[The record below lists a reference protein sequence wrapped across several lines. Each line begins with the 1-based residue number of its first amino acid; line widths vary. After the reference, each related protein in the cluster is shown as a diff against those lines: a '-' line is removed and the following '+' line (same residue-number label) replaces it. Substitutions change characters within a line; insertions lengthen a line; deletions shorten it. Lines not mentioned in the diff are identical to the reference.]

1 MPKYE
6 DLEFIRDNIVK
17 IGNEVEIKKNLKEP
31 FRMIPLPDKIDVME
45 EEEPAIE
52 LESIL
57 DDIKE
62 DFEEGLMIDDDIEP
76 SNGLDIDE
84 FTVGDAE
91 SDLQEDFSDL
101 NVEADKESEI
111 DEWADLREDS
121 FKDLDSVSIEDG
133 ESPDLDND
141 GSFEMSELLNGL
153 DAPNL
158 SDDNDDEDNQDF
170 SLEDISDGSETESPT
185 DLDLDAL
192 FGEKS
197 EETNAAI
204 EGGSDEVS
212 TDFGEVEATDG
223 GLDEYDFGSLESVG
237 DLPAESDSL
246 AIDGDSIFENEPS
259 DTGEESKSGDSIDD
273 FLSDLSWDEDASS
286 DMEDLDGAMV
296 TDGDDLL
303 NLAGD
308 FAESASIEPD
318 NTESEI
324 SQDFMSDLSFE
335 NPEGKEEADEIQD
348 LDAGDLENL
357 DALTDDEPLEDLNLN
372 LDETAEATDKQ
383 SDEFNFA
390 DLESFSVDNISEEQN
405 DDIFADVSSIGEMEE
420 DEEPPPIKTDNNE
433 NSESNQTPQN
443 NNNNNKISLNDD
455 DRKQIITTL
464 SSLPREAEIKI
475 AKLILDDKYDDKR
488 LKPLIDA
495 LKKEETVQTIVKIYE
510 KISGDAS
517 LSKLQSVKFTGQE
530 FEEKQKSLAYIFQKN
545 ILPIVYRV
553 AASAI
558 TLLVLVLL
566 YVKVIQPTVIASVN
580 YKAGKKN
587 IVARSYDAVE
597 PYFEKAYKIQ
607 PRYGEVLE
615 FARMYRERKRYINSE
630 KKYNLAL
637 KMKQSKN
644 LKLEIADFYREI
656 EDFERSIRTYDELKS
671 INDKD
676 IPTLLGMAKTY
687 MDWSKMEKNRLES
700 AKELYFDVLDI
711 DKKNKEAT
719 YGKMKIA
726 VIENDYEEVM
736 KHYRYIEKTFKENID
751 PEAYMFLADYLLK
764 SNNIEEVKNILD
776 KATLKTQNKLYPE
789 LNYYYARYNKS
800 LNLFGEE
807 KIQLDKSLNKF
818 EILKTSYPEIYSSLK
833 YRNIL
838 SDLYNDIG
846 ENFDRTSRASIEAEK
861 YFNKSIEMNPEN
873 GKPYY
878 NLGNF
883 ALKYKIDL
891 ENAKSNLLEAEN
903 LGFTND
909 LLNFYLGWINYKQN
923 NFTESLKRINRLLE
937 KNPSNSNLK
946 LFAGTI
952 FYKLGNYDFAEGFL
966 LEIYNRYVAL
976 KQIYYPLEMDIREDR
991 IIAENLVNI
1000 SNNLGAAYQKKY
1012 ENTRNSKFIV
1022 WATKYYSDSI
1032 EYYDKLKESPY
1043 SYVYET
1049 ISSSNIN
1056 VEDENLK
1063 KFTITDANQNLRMVL
1078 YPDAGLY
1085 EPILYEDFP
1094 LDYESPL

>member
-6 DLEFIRDNIVK
+6 DLEFIRDNIIK
-17 IGNEVEIKKNLKEP
+17 IGNEVEVKKNLNEP
-31 FRMIPLPDKIDVME
+31 FLLTPLPEKIDIME
-45 EEEPAIE
+45 EEEPAVE

-57 DDIKE
+57 DDIKD
-62 DFEEGLMIDDDIEP
+62 DFEEGLLIEDDIES

-84 FTVGDAE
+84 FTVGDSE
-91 SDLQEDFSDL
+91 PDLLEGFSDL
-101 NVEADKESEI
+101 DIQPDKDAEI

-121 FKDLDSVSIEDG
+121 FKDLDTVSIEDG
-133 ESPDLDND
+133 DKPDMDND

-153 DAPNL
+153 DAPVL
-158 SDDNDDEDNQDF
+158 SEDNDNKDNQDF
-170 SLEDISDGSETESPT
+170 NIEDISDDSSVESSS

-192 FGEKS
+192 FGETSEKTDSPIEDGDDGISTNS
-197 EETNAAI
+197 EEI
-204 EGGSDEVS
+204 
-212 TDFGEVEATDG
+212 EATNDA
-223 GLDEYDFGSLESVG
+223 LDEYDFGSLENVG
-237 DLPAESDSL
+237 DLQDESDSL

-259 DTGEESKSGDSIDD
+259 DIGEESKSGDSIDD
-273 FLSDLSWDEDASS
+273 FLSDLSLDGDASS
-286 DMEDLDGAMV
+286 ELEDLDGAMV

-308 FAESASIEPD
+308 FAESSSIEPD
-318 NTESEI
+318 NAESEI
-324 SQDFMSDLSFE
+324 SNDFMTDLSFD
-335 NPEGKEEADEIQD
+335 NDNADNKEEVAEEIED
-348 LDAGDLENL
+348 FDAGDLENL
-357 DALTDDEPLEDLNLN
+357 DALTDGEQLEDLNLN
-372 LDETAEATDKQ
+372 LEETTEPFDNQ
-383 SDEFNFA
+383 SDDFNFA
-390 DLESFSVDNISEEQN
+390 DLESFSVDNTSEEQN
-405 DDIFADVSSIGEMEE
+405 EDIFADVTSIGEMEK
-420 DEEPPPIKTDNNE
+420 DEETPPVETDNIKT
-433 NSESNQTPQN
+433 SESEQTPQS
-443 NNNNNKISLNDD
+443 NNKISLNDD

-495 LKKEETVQTIVKIYE
+495 LKKEETIQTIVKIYE

-545 ILPIVYRV
+545 ILPIIYRV

-558 TLLVLVLL
+558 ALLVLVLL
-566 YVKVIQPTVIASVN
+566 YVKIIQPTVIASVN
-580 YKAGKKN
+580 YKTGKKN
-587 IVARSYDAVE
+587 IVSRSYDAVE

-637 KMKQSKN
+637 KMKQNKN

-656 EDFERSIRTYDELKS
+656 EDFERSIRAYDELKS

-687 MDWSKMEKNRLES
+687 MDWSKMERNRLES
-700 AKELYFDVLDI
+700 AKELYFDILDL

-726 VIENDYEEVM
+726 VIEDDYDEVM
-736 KHYRYIEKTFKENID
+736 KHYRHIEKTFKDNID
-751 PEAYMFLADYLLK
+751 PEAYIFLADYLLK
-764 SNNIEEVKNILD
+764 SNKIEEVKNILD
-776 KATLKTQNKLYPE
+776 KATIKVKNKLYPE

-807 KIQLDKSLNKF
+807 KIQLDKALNKF

-891 ENAKSNLLEAEN
+891 ENAKNNFLEAEK

-909 LLNFYLGWINYKQN
+909 SLYFYLGWINYKQS
-923 NFTESLKRINRLLE
+923 NFTESLKRINFLLE

-966 LEIYNRYVAL
+966 LEIYNRYVSL

-1049 ISSSNIN
+1049 NSADISS
-1056 VEDENLK
+1056 EDENLK

-1078 YPDAGLY
+1078 YPDAALY

-1094 LDYESPL
+1094 LDYESLL

>member
-1 MPKYE
+1 
-6 DLEFIRDNIVK
+6 
-17 IGNEVEIKKNLKEP
+17 KK
-31 FRMIPLPDKIDVME
+31 
-45 EEEPAIE
+45 
-52 LESIL
+52 
-57 DDIKE
+57 
-62 DFEEGLMIDDDIEP
+62 
-76 SNGLDIDE
+76 
-84 FTVGDAE
+84 T
-91 SDLQEDFSDL
+91 
-101 NVEADKESEI
+101 
-111 DEWADLREDS
+111 DS
-121 FKDLDSVSIEDG
+121 SIEDG
-133 ESPDLDND
+133 DD
-141 GSFEMSELLNGL
+141 G
-153 DAPNL
+153 
-158 SDDNDDEDNQDF
+158 
-170 SLEDISDGSETESPT
+170 ISTN
-185 DLDLDAL
+185 
-192 FGEKS
+192 S
-197 EETNAAI
+197 EEI
-204 EGGSDEVS
+204 
-212 TDFGEVEATDG
+212 EATNDAI
-223 GLDEYDFGSLESVG
+223 DEYDFGSLENVG
-237 DLPAESDSL
+237 DLPDESDSL

-259 DTGEESKSGDSIDD
+259 DTGEKSKSGDSIDD
-273 FLSDLSWDEDASS
+273 FLSDLSLDGDASS
-286 DMEDLDGAMV
+286 ELEDLDGAMV

-308 FAESASIEPD
+308 FAESSSIEPD
-318 NTESEI
+318 NAESEI
-324 SQDFMSDLSFE
+324 SNDFMTDLSFD
-335 NPEGKEEADEIQD
+335 NDNADNKEEVAEEIED
-348 LDAGDLENL
+348 FDAGDLENL
-357 DALTDDEPLEDLNLN
+357 DALTDGEQLEDLNLN
-372 LDETAEATDKQ
+372 LEETTKPFDNQ

-390 DLESFSVDNISEEQN
+390 DLESFSVDNTSEEQN
-405 DDIFADVSSIGEMEE
+405 EDIFADVSSIGEMEK
-420 DEEPPPIKTDNNE
+420 DEEPPPVETDNIKT
-433 NSESNQTPQN
+433 SESEQTPQS
-443 NNNNNKISLNDD
+443 NNKISLNDD

-495 LKKEETVQTIVKIYE
+495 LKKEETIQTIVKIYE

-545 ILPIVYRV
+545 ILPIIYRV

-558 TLLVLVLL
+558 ALLVLVLL
-566 YVKVIQPTVIASVN
+566 YVKIIQPTVIASVN
-580 YKAGKKN
+580 YKTGKKN
-587 IVARSYDAVE
+587 IVSRSYDAVE

-637 KMKQSKN
+637 KMKQNKN

-656 EDFERSIRTYDELKS
+656 EDYERSIRTYDALKS

-676 IPTLLGMAKTY
+676 IPTLLGMARTY
-687 MDWSKMEKNRLES
+687 MDWSKMERNRLES

-726 VIENDYEEVM
+726 VIEDDYDEVM
-736 KHYRYIEKTFKENID
+736 KHYRHIEKTFKDNID
-751 PEAYMFLADYLLK
+751 PEAYIFLADYLLK
-764 SNNIEEVKNILD
+764 SNKIEEVKNILD
-776 KATLKTQNKLYPE
+776 KATIKVKNKLYPE

-807 KIQLDKSLNKF
+807 KIQLDKALNKF

-891 ENAKSNLLEAEN
+891 ENAKNNFLEAEK

-909 LLNFYLGWINYKQN
+909 SLYFYLGWINYKQS
-923 NFTESLKRINRLLE
+923 NFTESLKRINFLLE

-966 LEIYNRYVAL
+966 LEIYNRYVSL

-1049 ISSSNIN
+1049 NSADISS
-1056 VEDENLK
+1056 EDENLK

-1078 YPDAGLY
+1078 YPDAALY

-1094 LDYESPL
+1094 LDYESLL

>member
-6 DLEFIRDNIVK
+6 DLEFIRDNIIK
-17 IGNEVEIKKNLKEP
+17 IGNEVEVKKNLNEP
-31 FRMIPLPDKIDVME
+31 FLLTPLPEKIDIIE
-45 EEEPAIE
+45 EEEPAVE

-57 DDIKE
+57 DDIKD
-62 DFEEGLMIDDDIEP
+62 DFEEGLLIEDDIES

-91 SDLQEDFSDL
+91 SDLLEGFSDL
-101 NVEADKESEI
+101 DIQPDKEVEI

-121 FKDLDSVSIEDG
+121 FKDLDTVSIEDG
-133 ESPDLDND
+133 DKPDLDND

-153 DAPNL
+153 DAPVL
-158 SDDNDDEDNQDF
+158 SEDSDNEDNQDF
-170 SLEDISDGSETESPT
+170 NIEDISDDFSVESSS

-192 FGEKS
+192 FGETSEKTDSPIEDGDDGISTNS
-197 EETNAAI
+197 EEI
-204 EGGSDEVS
+204 
-212 TDFGEVEATDG
+212 EATNDA
-223 GLDEYDFGSLESVG
+223 LDEYDFGSLENVG
-237 DLPAESDSL
+237 DLQDESDSL

-259 DTGEESKSGDSIDD
+259 DIGEESKSGDSIDD
-273 FLSDLSWDEDASS
+273 FLSDLSLDGDASS
-286 DMEDLDGAMV
+286 ELEDLDGAMV

-308 FAESASIEPD
+308 FAESSSIEPD
-318 NTESEI
+318 NAESEI
-324 SQDFMSDLSFE
+324 SNDFMTDLSFD
-335 NPEGKEEADEIQD
+335 NDNADNKEEVAEEIED
-348 LDAGDLENL
+348 FDAGDLENL
-357 DALTDDEPLEDLNLN
+357 DALTDGEQLEDLNLN
-372 LDETAEATDKQ
+372 LEETTEPLDNQ

-390 DLESFSVDNISEEQN
+390 DLESFSVDNTSEEQN
-405 DDIFADVSSIGEMEE
+405 EDIFADVTSIGEMEK
-420 DEEPPPIKTDNNE
+420 DEETPPVDTDNIKT
-433 NSESNQTPQN
+433 SESEQTPQS
-443 NNNNNKISLNDD
+443 NNKISLNDD

-495 LKKEETVQTIVKIYE
+495 LKKEETIQTIVKIYE

-545 ILPIVYRV
+545 ILPIIYRV

-558 TLLVLVLL
+558 ALLVLVLL
-566 YVKVIQPTVIASVN
+566 YVKIIQPTVIASVN
-580 YKAGKKN
+580 YKTGKKN
-587 IVARSYDAVE
+587 IVSRSYDAVE

-637 KMKQSKN
+637 KMKQNKN

-656 EDFERSIRTYDELKS
+656 EDFERSIRAYDELKS

-687 MDWSKMEKNRLES
+687 MDWSKMERNRLES
-700 AKELYFDVLDI
+700 AKELYFDILDL

-726 VIENDYEEVM
+726 VIEDDYDEVM
-736 KHYRYIEKTFKENID
+736 KHYRHIEKTFKDNID
-751 PEAYMFLADYLLK
+751 PEAYIFLADYLLK
-764 SNNIEEVKNILD
+764 SNKIEEVKNILD
-776 KATLKTQNKLYPE
+776 KATIKVKNKLYPE

-807 KIQLDKSLNKF
+807 KIQLDKALNKF

-891 ENAKSNLLEAEN
+891 ENAKNNFLEAEK

-909 LLNFYLGWINYKQN
+909 SLYFYLGWINYKQS
-923 NFTESLKRINRLLE
+923 NFTESLKRINFLLE

-966 LEIYNRYVAL
+966 LEIYNRYVSL

-1049 ISSSNIN
+1049 NSADISS
-1056 VEDENLK
+1056 EDENLK

-1078 YPDAGLY
+1078 YPDAALY

-1094 LDYESPL
+1094 LDYESLL